1 MEIDGKNPRKLVF
14 EISNLRENLRGSQFV
29 YNGVFHVKLNLLNRN
44 SIFMNTSTS
53 LLTFHGN
60 VPVILDEPEKSYNGD
75 QFGSTD

>member
-1 MEIDGKNPRKLVF
+1 MEKFTEKKSELAF

-29 YNGVFHVKLNLLNRN
+29 YNGFFHVKLNLLNRN

-53 LLTFHGN
+53 LLAFHGN
-60 VPVILDEPEKSYNGD
+60 FPVILDEPEKSYNGD